1 MKVVSVISLNEN
13 FQASEFYLSDQKLFV
28 LGNMQNTQV
37 DSDSKTLYRGSC
49 TRIQTYDLAD
59 INNPKSIGTVE
70 QSGYYRTSR
79 FKDGY
84 LYVFSDYYI
93 YDTITKKIIL
103 PMFRLLV
110 TIF

>member
-1 MKVVSVISLNEN
+1 MKVVSGISLNEN

-59 INNPKSIGTVE
+59 INNPKSIGTVD

-79 FKDGY
+79 FKTDICMY
-84 LYVFSDYYI
+84 SA
-93 YDTITKKIIL
+93 TIIFTIRSPRKIIL
-103 PMFRLLV
+103 PMFRLLA